1 MKLINILLNLPNI
14 ATNLCFSIGEEK
26 EEKIA
31 K

>member
-14 ATNLCFSIGEEK
+14 ATNLCFSIGEE
-26 EEKIA
+26 EKIA